1 VICWRGGGRVGMK
14 DLFIKKEIRK
24 YRHKRLKDI
33 VENNYSDK
41 PYIVINLIPYSFLD
55 FDPKIDFNVS
65 DENLKKLKY
74 LYSNDDDFKIEKNFY
89 GYLSQPKVLKKPIP
103 VTQLKMDGVI
113 ESISELKTDKLKHNK
128 VISFVKFK
136 GELLKLIKSWLN
148 VINFLNIEKPY
159 VFSYSVVNA
168 EDYYFSYLDE
178 TKFTLNC
185 ENLTPLKIK
194 SLNSPEVMIT
204 DLNCDFEIK
213 LRPIIDAL
221 WYASG
226 WKEPFRS
233 EQ

>member
-1 VICWRGGGRVGMK
+1 
-14 DLFIKKEIRK
+14 
-24 YRHKRLKDI
+24 
-33 VENNYSDK
+33 
-41 PYIVINLIPYSFLD
+41 
-55 FDPKIDFNVS
+55 
-65 DENLKKLKY
+65 
-74 LYSNDDDFKIEKNFY
+74 
-89 GYLSQPKVLKKPIP
+89 
-103 VTQLKMDGVI
+103 MDGVI